1 MSIFGDAKRAAR
13 RAVHDA
19 LAGAASYEDGTLTEP
34 VALAVRWHN
43 RQVVDGGGDG
53 FAAVVEGLN
62 RLIFDADELAS
73 KGVTLRRN
81 GTVTL
86 ADYDDMVVSLD
97 IQRPSDGPIGVVW
110 DVVRVEPGV

>member
-1 MSIFGDAKRAAR
+1 MSVFSEAKRAAR

-19 LAGAASYEDGTLTEP
+19 LAGAAFYTDDTLAAP

-43 RQVVDGGGDG
+43 RQIVDGGGDG

-62 RLIFDADELAS
+62 RLIFDADELAA

-81 GTVTL
+81 GLVTL
-86 ADYDDMVVSLD
+86 VDYADMVVGLD
-97 IQRPSDGPIGVVW
+97 ILRPSDGPIGVVW